1 VKLPSKIELE
11 PEKALD
17 QIKIAAKE
25 VDTAPSEK
33 QIEAGNYKKGHIS
46 IQGLPITIE
55 NPKGSTRKGTDES
68 GQKWETKIKHHYGY
82 VKRTEGKDGDQVDV
96 FIGPNPESEKA
107 FVVDQVNPGTK
118 VFDEHK
124 VMLGFETEEEARTGY
139 LANYDKSG
147 ESRIGTITETNTDE
161 FKTWLDKGNTKKPFA
176 KKDKV
181 TTLITKPIQEAY
193 KKLHDDIDTRI
204 TIAIQNLWILMTLQA
219 LISGK

>member
-1 VKLPSKIELE
+1 MRPGTI
-11 PEKALD
+11 
-17 QIKIAAKE
+17 
-25 VDTAPSEK
+25 
-33 QIEAGNYKKGHIS
+33 KKGHVS

-107 FVVDQVNPGTK
+107 FVIDQVNPRTK

-124 VMLGFETEEEARTGY
+124 VMLGFETEEEARAGY

-161 FKTWLDKGNTKKPFA
+161 FKTWLNDGNTKKPFA

-181 TTLITKPIQEAY
+181 TTLITKPMRAAY
-193 KKLHDDIDTRI
+193 KKLHDDIGTRVEETLAKAEKYKGWKFEVNDRVKSKSTGNVLKI
-204 TIAIQNLWILMTLQA
+204 TGRTWDNKTI
-219 LISGK
+219 GYVYV